1 MKPAVSPH
9 QLKIAKG
16 LRDVSSQT
24 LRFFRQMGVEHVTMP
39 TRYRTTV
46 TKRGL
51 VPPTDTGPRPG
62 QMLRP
67 WDANELIKIKKRIES
82 FGLKPEM
89 VHLGRFYRILHA
101 KPGVDE
107 ELENVKRCLRAAG
120 EAGIPVVEYNFTPL
134 RGSEG
139 YARATGRGDVG
150 LRDFDYQR
158 IKDLPPLPN
167 VGTHTREQMWHR
179 FAAFLSEVI
188 PVAEQAGVRMAC
200 HPNDP
205 PVESY
210 RGAAQP
216 VRSLADLKRLI
227 ETVDSPSNGIT
238 LDTGVTTE
246 MGEDAAEAIRYFGSR
261 DRINHC
267 HFRNVRVE
275 VPYDKYLEV
284 MHDEGDCD
292 MLACMKAFHEV
303 GYSRPIIPDHAPEF
317 SDDTVGSQRGWA
329 FALGY
334 MHALRH
340 AAESPRM
347 PRG

>member
-1 MKPAVSPH
+1 MTSAMAASPH
-9 QLKIAKG
+9 RLKIAKG
-16 LRDVSSQT
+16 LRDVSDQS
-24 LRFFRQMGVEHVTMP
+24 LRFFRQMGVEHVVMP

-46 TKRGL
+46 AKRGL
-51 VPPTDTGPRPG
+51 VPPKDPGPRSD
-62 QMLRP
+62 QMLEP
-67 WDANELIKIKKRIES
+67 WDAGELIKIKKRIES

-101 KPGVDE
+101 KPGADE
-107 ELENVKRCLRAAG
+107 ELENVKTSLQAAG
-120 EAGIPVVEYNFTPL
+120 QAGIPVVEYNFTPL
-134 RGSEG
+134 RGSAG
-139 YARATGRGDVG
+139 YARTTGRGEVG
-150 LRDFDYQR
+150 LRNFDSER
-158 IKDLPPLPN
+158 IKNLPPLPN
-167 VGTHTREQMWHR
+167 VGTHTREQMWER
-179 FAAFLSEVI
+179 FSAFLKEVV

-205 PVESY
+205 PVEAY

-216 VRSLADLKRLI
+216 VRSVPDLKRLI

-246 MGEDAAEAIRYFGSR
+246 MGENAAETIRYFGSR

-275 VPYDKYLEV
+275 TPYYKYLEV

-292 MLACMKAFHEV
+292 MLACMKAFQEV
-303 GYSRPIIPDHAPEF
+303 GYSRLIIPDHTPEF
-317 SDDTVGSQRGWA
+317 SDDTIASQRGWA

-334 MHALRH
+334 MQALRH
-340 AAESPRM
+340 AAAK
-347 PRG
+347 

>member
-1 MKPAVSPH
+1 MTASVAATAH
-9 QLKIAKG
+9 RLKIAKE
-16 LRDVSSQT
+16 LRDVSGPT
-24 LRFFRQMGVEHVTMP
+24 LRFFRQMGVEHVVMP
-39 TRYRTTV
+39 TRYRTAV

-51 VPPTDTGPRPG
+51 IPPKDPGPRPD
-62 QMLRP
+62 QMLEP
-67 WDANELIKIKKRIES
+67 WDTNELAKIKKRIES

-89 VHLGRFYRILHA
+89 IHLGRFYRILHA
-101 KPGVDE
+101 TPGADE
-107 ELENVKRCLRAAG
+107 ELENVKKCLRAAG
-120 EAGIPVVEYNFTPL
+120 QAGIPVAEYNFTPL

-139 YARATGRGDVG
+139 YARTAGRGEVG
-150 LRDFDYQR
+150 LRDFDYER

-167 VGTHTREQMWHR
+167 VGRHTREQMWRR
-179 FAAFLSEVI
+179 FSAFLEEII
-188 PVAEQAGVRMAC
+188 PVAEEAGVRMAC

-205 PVESY
+205 PVEAY

-216 VRSLADLKRLI
+216 IRSLADLKRLI
-227 ETVDSPSNGIT
+227 KTVDSPSNGIT

-246 MGEDAAEAIRYFGSR
+246 MGEDAPEAIGYFGSR

-275 VPYDKYLEV
+275 APYYKYLEV

-292 MLACMKAFHEV
+292 MLACMKAFQQV
-303 GYSRPIIPDHAPEF
+303 GYSRLIIPDQTPEF
-317 SDDTVGSQRGWA
+317 SDDTVASQRGWA

-340 AAESPRM
+340 AAEK
-347 PRG
+347 